1 MEAWLSQFWLKCSFQ
16 NTKQSPSPVWRGAM
30 LSYSPIAWELSIF
43 TKGFLWVHVFFS
55 LFEILPNS
63 FVEFKNVTN
72 ASSWVRSNRSNVQ
85 FLFFFLII
93 PFVRKL
99 QKSVFS
105 FWNVLCFL
113 FCLIYTGHK
122 RAWKVCDVDAQG
134 QEVFFPLWAKQ
145 RLLWRQTAFI
155 AWPHLIR
162 VCLPDLAPG
171 DLIAHSC
178 ALSNPR
184 CSAFLPH
191 TCTKASSLPS
201 QGCRFWRQIT
211 SSTAIK
217 M

>member
-1 MEAWLSQFWLKCSFQ
+1 MFFFHFLKYFQTVLWNLKMSPMPLAGWEATGPTFNF
-16 NTKQSPSPVWRGAM
+16 
-30 LSYSPIAWELSIF
+30 
-43 TKGFLWVHVFFS
+43 
-55 LFEILPNS
+55 
-63 FVEFKNVTN
+63 
-72 ASSWVRSNRSNVQ
+72 
-85 FLFFFLII
+85 FFFLII